1 MYKYFVN
8 IDQKIGQKIQ
18 VKANFSQVVITNTR
32 ALPPVSAKMFWT
44 AAWGKTLDGCFWH
57 YVCKTI
63 YLCSRKVA
71 LTVFTEMCSTPFFME
86 IKMLL

>member
-32 ALPPVSAKMFWT
+32 ALPPVSAKMF
-44 AAWGKTLDGCFWH
+44 
-57 YVCKTI
+57 
-63 YLCSRKVA
+63 
-71 LTVFTEMCSTPFFME
+71 
-86 IKMLL
+86 